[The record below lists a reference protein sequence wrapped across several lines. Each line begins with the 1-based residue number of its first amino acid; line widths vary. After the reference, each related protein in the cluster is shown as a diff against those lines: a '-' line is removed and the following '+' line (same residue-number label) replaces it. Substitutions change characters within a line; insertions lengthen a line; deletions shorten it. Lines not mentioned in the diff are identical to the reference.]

1 MEAEY
6 IAIYLAAQQAM
17 WVCQFY
23 MQIGLELNKP
33 IAIYSDSQTALNVV
47 KVEQMHKVSKCLDV
61 KYHSIHK
68 QVKCKEIKLIR
79 IKMEF
84 NQAKILTKSLPA
96 KWFHWHL
103 EKIGLEKPSDLDEE
117 ENEVAEGLEYLSAH
131 E

>member
-1 MEAEY
+1 MFSWSSKKEPTMATSTMEAEY

-96 KWFHWHL
+96 KWFH
-103 EKIGLEKPSDLDEE
+103 
-117 ENEVAEGLEYLSAH
+117 
-131 E
+131 